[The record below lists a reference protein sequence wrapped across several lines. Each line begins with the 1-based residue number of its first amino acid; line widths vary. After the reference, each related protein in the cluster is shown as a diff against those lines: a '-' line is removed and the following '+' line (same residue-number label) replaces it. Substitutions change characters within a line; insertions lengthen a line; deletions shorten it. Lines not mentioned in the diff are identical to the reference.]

1 MPRPQRSSHRQRHGE
16 ISWLLL
22 AWLMLGAV
30 LALVLWQAHRQ
41 TEAHEREVL
50 AQQAQVLRQQLQ
62 VDFRMIYLG
71 LGRIMERL
79 PRWQRQTDG
88 AQELQWQLQAFEDAI
103 VGVRAVNVLD
113 ADGTVI
119 ASSRPQLVGLR
130 TGQREDV
137 VRRRSASSDLLLVS
151 APLVG
156 GLGRQTVILSRALRD
171 AQGAYVGAVSASLEE
186 DELRAGFEAVRYAPD
201 MLASLIHADGSRF
214 MTVSGD
220 TAAADAGPRAGLP
233 FRLHQ
238 DSGQADSVQRGALQP
253 GGPLRIVALST
264 LGSSSGLPLDRP
276 LVAAVGRDWQAVFA
290 AWRSEVA
297 VVGSAYLLTLAVGMF
312 GTAAVR
318 RRRRLVERQQAAVQA
333 EAARLH
339 QMLDQLLEN
348 VPGMIYQ
355 YRMEPDGRSSFP
367 YATPGVRE
375 VYGLSPEEIRT
386 DASAVLA
393 RLHPQDA
400 DQVLRSIQTSA
411 RTLGVWEDEY
421 RVQLPGG
428 GVRWMHGMARP
439 QRVEGDAV
447 LWHGYIHD
455 VTETRQARERLDRL
469 LQNVP
474 GALFQVQLDRDGR
487 SHFPY
492 VSAGASAL
500 YDLTPE
506 ELYEDA
512 QRLMARIHPEDL
524 PGWMASTA
532 VSARELSLWEREFRV
547 QLSGRGER
555 WIHATA
561 RPQAAGDGAV
571 LWYGYAYDA
580 TERREVSE
588 RLERLA
594 ENVPGMIYQFRL
606 NADGS
611 SYFPYASAGAADV
624 YGFTP
629 EELRRDAAPVFARV
643 HPEDLPGGVQSIQ
656 ASAQSLQVWRREFRY
671 LLPRLGERWLHALAR
686 PQRQPDGAV
695 LWHGYIQDVT
705 EAKHQQ
711 LRLEAT
717 ERQLRQL
724 AYVDG
729 LTGVA
734 NRRHFDDQLQI
745 EWRRCARSGQPLS
758 LLMIDIDHFKPYN
771 DQYGHQQGDAC
782 LRAVAGTLRTGLG
795 RAHDL
800 VARYGGEEF
809 VCLLPDIDAAGALSV
824 AESLRAAV
832 QALQLPHASSPA
844 AGVVTISIGAASGVP
859 REDGTPAD
867 LLARADASLYR
878 AKSGG
883 RNRVALDGA

>member
-1 MPRPQRSSHRQRHGE
+1 MPRLLRFSQRQGHGE

-22 AWLMLGAV
+22 AWFMLGAV
-30 LALVLWQAHRQ
+30 LALVLWQTHRQ
-41 TEAHEREVL
+41 TEAHERDVL

-62 VDFRMIYLG
+62 LNFRMIYLG
-71 LGRIMERL
+71 LGRVMQRL
-79 PRWQRQTDG
+79 PYWQQQADG
-88 AQELQWQLQAFEDAI
+88 AQQLQWQLQAFEDAI
-103 VGVRAVNVLD
+103 VGVRSVNVLD
-113 ADGTVI
+113 ADGTVV

-130 TGQREDV
+130 VGQREDV
-137 VRRRSASSDLLLVS
+137 LRRRSAPSDQLLVS
-151 APLVG
+151 APLVS
-156 GLGRQTVILSRALRD
+156 GLGQQTMILSRALHD
-171 AQGAYVGAVSASLEE
+171 AQGGYVGAVSASLEE
-186 DELRAGFEAVRYAPD
+186 EELRAGFEAVCYAPD
-201 MLASLIHADGSRF
+201 MVASLIHADGSRF
-214 MTVSGD
+214 MTTLGGTGV
-220 TAAADAGPRAGLP
+220 ADAGPQAGIP
-233 FRLHQ
+233 FKLHQ
-238 DSGQADSVQRGALQP
+238 DSGQTDSVQLGALQP
-253 GGPLRIVALST
+253 GGPLRMVALST
-264 LGSSSGLPLDRP
+264 LSASSELPLDRP
-276 LVAAVGRDWQAVFA
+276 LVATVGRDWQAVFA
-290 AWRSEVA
+290 AWRSDVA
-297 VVGSAYLLTLAVGMF
+297 VVVGAYLLTLAVGVF

-318 RRRRLVERQQAAVQA
+318 RRRRLVERQQAEVQA
-333 EAARLH
+333 EAVRLH

-355 YRMEPDGRSSFP
+355 YRMEADGSSSFP

-375 VYGLSPEEIRT
+375 VYGLSPEEVRT
-386 DASAVLA
+386 DASTVLA

-400 DQVLRSIQTSA
+400 DRVLQGIEASA

-421 RVQLPGG
+421 RVQLPGR

-439 QRVEGDAV
+439 QRLDGGAV

-455 VTETRQARERLDRL
+455 VTETRLVRKRMDKL

-474 GALFQVQLDRDGR
+474 GALFQIQLERDG
-487 SHFPY
+487 STHFPY
-492 VSAGASAL
+492 VSAGSQTV
-500 YDLTPE
+500 YGLTPE
-506 ELYEDA
+506 ELYADA
-512 QRLMARIHPEDL
+512 GRLMARIHPDDL
-524 PGWMASTA
+524 PGWLASTV
-532 VSARELSLWEREFRV
+532 VSARELSIWEREFRV
-547 QLSGRGER
+547 QLPDRGER
-555 WIHATA
+555 WIHAIA
-561 RPQAAGDGAV
+561 RPQAVDDGAV
-571 LWYGYAYDA
+571 LWYGYGYDV

-643 HPEDLPGGVQSIQ
+643 HPDDLPGGVQSIQ
-656 ASAQSLQVWRREFRY
+656 ESAQSLQVWLREFRY
-671 LLPRLGERWLHALAR
+671 LLPWRGERWLQAQAR
-686 PQRQPDGAV
+686 PQRLLDGAV

-717 ERQLRQL
+717 ESQLRQL

-734 NRRHFDDQLQI
+734 NRRHFDEQLQI
-745 EWRRCARSGQPLS
+745 EWRRCERSGQPLS
-758 LLMIDIDHFKPYN
+758 LLMIDLDHFKLYN

-782 LRAVAGTLRTGLG
+782 LQAVAQTLRAGLG

-809 VCLLPDIDAAGALSV
+809 VCLLPEIDAAGALSV
-824 AESLRAAV
+824 AESLRTGV
-832 QALQLPHASSPA
+832 QALQLPHASSPV

-859 REDGTPAD
+859 RGDGTPTD

-878 AKSGG
+878 AKSEG
-883 RNRVALDGA
+883 RNRVALDGS